1 MQTNIYA
8 QKENGDLRLV
18 AEIEGESDP
27 ALAVDAL
34 LDEMPRLKQRQ
45 FIVIDL
51 DNVMVVEA
59 GDEVV
64 QPRRQIT
71 VTNSN
76 NAGAGV
82 AEPEDEERLRLR
94 TSRLPQV
101 EAPVEAPKP
110 TRRRARSRQQARCQ
124 APPNG
129 RKRGG
134 AKSGKS
140 PVQGEPGFGRVSL
153 QHG

>member
-1 MQTNIYA
+1 MSQSNIYA

-18 AEIEGESDP
+18 AEIEGETDP

-59 GDEVV
+59 GDDII

-76 NAGAGV
+76 SAGAIV
-82 AEPEDEERLRLR
+82 AEPETEEGEEEGEGDEE
-94 TSRLPQV
+94 P
-101 EAPVEAPKP
+101 EAPAEEAPKP
-110 TRRRARSRQQARCQ
+110 TRRRRAPKAAAKRRST
-124 APPNG
+124 NG

-134 AKSGKS
+134 TARKS
-140 PVQGEPGFGRVSL
+140 PFKANPASAE
-153 QHG
+153 